1 MTVYPLSALVIA
13 AVGTVGLVIHS
24 TLPRTGK
31 IRPGM
36 FCFYTNQSNLLVV
49 LYELAL
55 FTAWLLRAGAV
66 YQLLVS
72 PNVAMA
78 VAACIWITHLI
89 YHFVLVPWIRR
100 TGGTFADSAEER
112 TGNVLVHY
120 ITPLMTLLQWLLWAD
135 KSLNVWSAVW
145 WLLLPLGYFAYAMLR
160 ARSGKPIGRTDLLY
174 PYPFLDYPTLGP
186 KKFWLGIGQLLVFYF
201 ALGLVLVGAGRLILL
216 LG

>member
-24 TLPRTGK
+24 TLPRTGRV
-31 IRPGM
+31 RPGM

-49 LYELAL
+49 IYELSL
-55 FTAWLLRAGAV
+55 FTAWILRANAV
-66 YQLLVS
+66 FRLLTA

-112 TGNVLVHY
+112 TGNTLVHY
-120 ITPLMTLLQWLLWAD
+120 VTPLATLLQWLLLAD
-135 KSLNVWSAVW
+135 KSTLNVWSAVW

-160 ARSGKPIGRTDLLY
+160 ARSGKPIGRTNLLY

-186 KKFWLGIGQLLVFYF
+186 KKFWLGIGRLLAFYF
-201 ALGLVLVGAGRLILL
+201 ALGLVLVGIGRLLV
-216 LG
+216 